1 MAMNEID
8 QVTMDRS
15 GKIRIPEAIRARL
28 RLSPGA
34 WLVIEAHDDEEIRL
48 RPLRE
53 KPTLVDK
60 AGVLVVRSAA
70 VGDLEG
76 IDRREREQRLA
87 DLTQSADP

>member
-1 MAMNEID
+1 MRMSEIN

-15 GKIRIPEAIRARL
+15 GKIRIPKAIRARL

-34 WLVIEAHDDEEIRL
+34 WLVIEAHNDEEIRL

-53 KPTLVDK
+53 QPVLVDK
-60 AGVLVVRSAA
+60 SGVLVVRSAA

-76 IDRREREQRLA
+76 MERREREQRLSDLAQGA
-87 DLTQSADP
+87 DG